1 MLLPTVPPGM
11 RSDIP
16 PDTVGV
22 ELADGG
28 VAVEYTDDRETFY
41 HGVPEPVTG
50 SIRTPP
56 EKEVHV
62 LVTDPSGTEGVLTYV
77 NDRKTHDDI
86 LRESGVGRVLLEG
99 GEETELFPGVTVA
112 VDGYAV
118 VVSADHDVVDGR
130 VFVFAEDATSEH
142 RYELVPEE

>member
-1 MLLPTVPPGM
+1 
-11 RSDIP
+11 
-16 PDTVGV
+16 
-22 ELADGG
+22 
-28 VAVEYTDDRETFY
+28 
-41 HGVPEPVTG
+41 
-50 SIRTPP
+50 
-56 EKEVHV
+56 V

>member
-1 MLLPTVPPGM
+1 M

-22 ELADGG
+22 ELVDGG
-28 VAVEYTDDRETFY
+28 VTVEYVDGRETFY
-41 HGVPEPVTG
+41 HGVPEPVEG

-56 EKEVHV
+56 GKDVHV
-62 LVTDPSGTEGVLTYV
+62 LVTDPSETEGVMTYV

-86 LRESGVGRVLLEG
+86 LDDSGVGRVILES
-99 GEETELFPGVTVA
+99 GEETQLFPGVTAA
-112 VDGYAV
+112 VEGHAV
-118 VVSADHDVVDGR
+118 VVTADHEVVDGR
-130 VFVFAEDATSEH
+130 VFVFAEDSMSEH